1 LWIDWRF
8 LAHLLR
14 ARDAQPRVSDSP
26 LFRTSEKGN
35 DDEGF
40 RAYGPFGSGL
50 YPAWI
55 ASCSVMY
62 LPFLVVP

>member
-1 LWIDWRF
+1 VVETHDHEGEF
-8 LAHLLR
+8 K
-14 ARDAQPRVSDSP
+14 DQVSDSP
-26 LFRTSEKGN
+26 LFRTSKKGN
-35 DDEGF
+35 DDEEF
-40 RAYGPFGSGL
+40 RSYGPFGAGL

>member
-1 LWIDWRF
+1 VKKRKKSVSKWF
-8 LAHLLR
+8 
-14 ARDAQPRVSDSP
+14 RDDYGHTPLSANEAVSSYG
-26 LFRTSEKGN
+26 LF
-35 DDEGF
+35 
-40 RAYGPFGSGL
+40 GPGL

>member
-1 LWIDWRF
+1 MRVIV
-8 LAHLLR
+8 
-14 ARDAQPRVSDSP
+14 ARSNS
-26 LFRTSEKGN
+26 LTEKISY
-35 DDEGF
+35 
-40 RAYGPFGSGL
+40 RPFGARL